1 MYAKKGS
8 LKLNLLFTSLI
19 IKKLDDKYLMIKNNK
34 GRINSIGG
42 KADNSDFCNNIFNS
56 DLCIK
61 REVMEEIGIDID
73 DKNQVFS
80 YNMKYIKSPNNDNYY
95 PI

>member
-42 KADNSDFCNNIFNS
+42 KADNSDFCNNI
-56 DLCIK
+56 LCIK
-61 REVMEEIGIDID
+61 MKVMEGIKIDID